1 MIGYYVQPR
10 DGSHFVKLFADGQ
23 FFSRTLSLSKDR
35 HKLMNSVPRLLSQL
49 FESSIFIQIGD
60 HHFQVPRDIFSAPGD
75 SPNFFTLGFGAFFAS
90 PTEVFPGLD
99 RTNLLRPPSIV
110 PPSVPNRS
118 GDLFAELLHTLRG
131 YPVHIR
137 DEGHRLQ
144 LLKDCKYYHLRG
156 LEQKLIAHDISFN
169 PFLGR
174 EEILIRLEDVR
185 QSGLK
190 FVWDEP
196 DAGGDGKDGGRV
208 VYSRPF
214 VDEKSYDLIVQ
225 IGGETTAINI
235 DTMTAVFFVLTKAR
249 IASLLNVV
257 ANRMNLNPT
266 PPTRTPPDLS
276 IPSGTTEKQQT
287 TSNTPLGGETVK
299 IQIDDETD
307 LVVDDK
313 PVSWASLQAAAS
325 QTEPSEP
332 PAKRKRT
339 EGDEKRDWI
348 VRDGQWRLRVR
359 RNAAGDGFEIVF
371 AAVKLDVCTEQ
382 RVRNKGRAWLG

>member
-1 MIGYYVQPR
+1 
-10 DGSHFVKLFADGQ
+10 
-23 FFSRTLSLSKDR
+23 
-35 HKLMNSVPRLLSQL
+35 MNPVPRLLSQL

-60 HHFQVPRDIFSAPGD
+60 RDFQVPRDIFSAPGD
-75 SPNFFTLGFGAFFAS
+75 SPNFFTLGFGGFFAS
-90 PTEVFPGLD
+90 PQEVFPGLD
-99 RTNLLRPPSIV
+99 RTNLLRPPAIIPPCV
-110 PPSVPNRS
+110 PHRS

-169 PFLGR
+169 PFSGR

-190 FVWDEP
+190 FVWDDP
-196 DAGGDGKDGGRV
+196 DAGVDGRKGGRV

-225 IGGETTAINI
+225 IGGETTAIDIN
-235 DTMTAVFFVLTKAR
+235 TMTAVFFVLTKAR
-249 IASLLNVV
+249 VASLLNVV
-257 ANRMNLNPT
+257 SNRMNLNPS

-276 IPSGTTEKQQT
+276 TPSGGTTEKQSIS
-287 TSNTPLGGETVK
+287 SNTPLGGETVK

-307 LVVDDK
+307 LVVDGN
-313 PVSWASLQAAAS
+313 PVSWASLQAGAS
-325 QTEPSEP
+325 QTETSEP

-339 EGDEKRDWI
+339 EGDGKRDWI
-348 VRDGQWRLRVR
+348 VRDGQWKLRVQ
-359 RNAAGDGFEIVF
+359 RNAAGGGYEIAFV
-371 AAVKLDVCTEQ
+371 ATKLDVCTEQ
-382 RVRNKGRAWLG
+382 RVRNRGRAWLG